1 MVCNH
6 VGHPTKVTPGS
17 YNRWYLRQ
25 PKKFR
30 IGASHRA
37 PKGPPGW
44 RSCKDFWLSQTSP
57 ILTPRC
63 DLSWTTDMVT
73 NHVWLQVRHGYKT
86 CLVTGLNSPDQ
97 NKKTEFKNMH
107 YKSHKVN
114 SKLPV
119 ISLTLP
125 LSHWVTTEDSAKSL
139 PLKLNKHY
147 RGSCCSAS
155 PNNSIFG
162 DASPDNLLLGDSFLK
177 VYESPDNP
185 LFGDE
190 SPDRHFVKY
199 IYNKY
204 FKIIHLD
211 SKWIFFHNNTLDLN
225 NIFGWF
231 YLVIFRF

>member
-1 MVCNH
+1 MDNWDWMVWASQKIFARAIAR
-6 VGHPTKVTPGS
+6 GP
-17 YNRWYLRQ
+17 LRG
-25 PKKFR
+25 PLAGAYAKF
-30 IGASHRA
+30 
-37 PKGPPGW
+37 
-44 RSCKDFWLSQTSP
+44 FWLSQTSS
-57 ILTPRC
+57 IVTPRR

-97 NKKTEFKNMH
+97 NQKTEFKNMH

-162 DASPDNLLLGDSFLK
+162 DASPNNLLLGDSFLK

-190 SPDRHFVKY
+190 SPDRHFV
-199 IYNKY
+199 
-204 FKIIHLD
+204 
-211 SKWIFFHNNTLDLN
+211 
-225 NIFGWF
+225 
-231 YLVIFRF
+231 